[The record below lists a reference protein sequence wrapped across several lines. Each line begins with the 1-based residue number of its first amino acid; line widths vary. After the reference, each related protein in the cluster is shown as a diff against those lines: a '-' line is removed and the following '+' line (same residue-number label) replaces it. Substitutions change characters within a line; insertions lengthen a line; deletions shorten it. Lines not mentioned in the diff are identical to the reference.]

1 VLDIHAPGK
10 AACARSKRWWTADI
24 TQMRRSFAGAR
35 RAYKGGRTSFDE
47 YRRVRN
53 DYYCHIRKA
62 KRLAWEHFLEG
73 VFPTDDHS
81 ELASDPERCWR
92 ALRYTKP
99 QVPSHTPAIK
109 ASGMDGRPDKI
120 VATAEE
126 KEEIFIA

>member
-1 VLDIHAPGK
+1 L
-10 AACARSKRWWTADI
+10 RSLEAMVDRRF

-62 KRLAWEHFLEG
+62 KQLAWERFLEG

-81 ELASDPERCWR
+81 ELASDPKRSWR

-99 QVPSHTPAIK
+99 QVPLKYCYSV
-109 ASGMDGRPDKI
+109 G
-120 VATAEE
+120 AE
-126 KEEIFIA
+126 KSFKLRRAFLFA